1 MRKPGDLRA
10 GLVPLAHTLTQLRE
24 PIHDNLD
31 RSDANE
37 PGQRRQR
44 EISTRDNNQAVLDR
58 VDVMH
63 LP

>member
-24 PIHDNLD
+24 PIHNNLD
-31 RSDANE
+31 RADANE

-44 EISTRDNNQAVLDR
+44 KIATREKKQAVLVR

-63 LP
+63 PP